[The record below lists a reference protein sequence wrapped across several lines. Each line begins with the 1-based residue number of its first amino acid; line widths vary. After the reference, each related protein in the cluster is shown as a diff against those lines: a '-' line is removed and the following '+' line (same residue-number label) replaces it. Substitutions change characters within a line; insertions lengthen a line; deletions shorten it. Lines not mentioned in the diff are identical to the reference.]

1 MSGPRIII
9 LAEYPT
15 PEIVEAHLRRAH
27 RLRAITYARWLH
39 AIRQRVKRLFALRR
53 TACRASRPR
62 IAVKRPQPRLS
73 LPRLP
78 VLR

>member
-39 AIRQRVKRLFALRR
+39 AIRQRVKRLF
-53 TACRASRPR
+53 TFSSSSRPR
-62 IAVKRPQPRLS
+62 IAVKRPQPRLN
-73 LPRLP
+73 LPRQPALH
-78 VLR
+78 

>member
-1 MSGPRIII
+1 MSGPQIII
-9 LAEYPT
+9 LADYPT
-15 PEIVEAHLRRAH
+15 PEIVEMHIRRAH
-27 RLRAITYARWLH
+27 HLRAIAYARWLRWV
-39 AIRQRVKRLFALRR
+39 RQAVKGLFTPRQ
-53 TACRASRPR
+53 R

>member
-27 RLRAITYARWLH
+27 RLRAIAFARWLH
-39 AIRQRVKRLFALRR
+39 PIRQRVKRLFALRR
-53 TACRASRPR
+53 RAGPASP
-62 IAVKRPQPRLS
+62 
-73 LPRLP
+73 
-78 VLR
+78 

>member
-27 RLRAITYARWLH
+27 RLRAIAFARWLH
-39 AIRQRVKRLFALRR
+39 PIRQRVKRLFALRR
-53 TACRASRPR
+53 RAGRASRPR
-62 IAVKRPQPRLS
+62 IAVKRPQPRLN
-73 LPRLP
+73 LPRQPALH
-78 VLR
+78 